1 MGEVGLKKDMI
12 DISSML
18 FFFFF
23 RRIHDGFII
32 E

>member
-18 FFFFF
+18 FFF
-23 RRIHDGFII
+23 RRIRDGFII